1 MGVPAHGDQP
11 DDQTP
16 TPAATRNPAT
26 SAGPRSWSR
35 ESLDHGRS
43 QGLGGGGMENGL
55 LSRYVQE
62 RRADGQT
69 VSSPVSSSFL
79 CRAALWGAGGPSG
92 SGRVAGP
99 AERGESGGRSHESL
113 YGMRPRGLALRP
125 WP

>member
-1 MGVPAHGDQP
+1 MLAVGVPAHGDQP

-16 TPAATRNPAT
+16 TPAATRNPAI

-35 ESLDHGRS
+35 ESLDHGRR

-62 RRADGQT
+62 RWAGDLAT
-69 VSSPVSSSFL
+69 SSPTSSFLL
-79 CRAALWGAGGPSG
+79 CRAARWGAGRPSG

-99 AERGESGGRSHESL
+99 AERGGSPDGRSHESL
-113 YGMRPRGLALRP
+113 
-125 WP
+125 